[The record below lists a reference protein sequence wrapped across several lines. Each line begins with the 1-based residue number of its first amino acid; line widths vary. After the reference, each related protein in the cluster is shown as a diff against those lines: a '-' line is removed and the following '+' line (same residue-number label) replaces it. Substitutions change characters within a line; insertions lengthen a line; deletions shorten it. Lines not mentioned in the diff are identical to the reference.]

1 MEPQWAFFRGE
12 FVPLD
17 QAVVRI
23 DTHAFN
29 YGTGCFEGIRAYW
42 NPTESQ
48 LYALKLLEHYRRMA
62 NSCRILNIDLG
73 YTPETLSEITLELL
87 RRNDF
92 HQDAYVRPLAYKA
105 AHSIKVRLTGHES
118 QVAIYCKPMG
128 EYLDTAK
135 GLSVVV
141 SSWRRLDDTTLPAR
155 SKATGAYLNAALA
168 SDEAVSNGFDEALML
183 TLQGTVSEAASAN
196 LFLVRGGELITPPLS
211 EDILEGITR
220 DAVMEIARRELDRRV
235 TERTIDR
242 SELYVA
248 DEIFL
253 CGTGVQIAPVTS
265 VDRRRIGDGSP
276 GATTMALQEAYFQA
290 ARGKL
295 PRYRGWL
302 RPVYE
307 TSAVTALRSGPQD
320 GRSANPV
327 SEGSR

>member
-168 SDEAVSNGFDEALML
+168 SDEAVVLHCLPAHRGEEISASVLEGPRSVVWR
-183 TLQGTVSEAASAN
+183 QAAHRRTAMRGV
-196 LFLVRGGELITPPLS
+196 LAWAVGAGGARGGGGL
-211 EDILEGITR
+211 
-220 DAVMEIARRELDRRV
+220 A
-235 TERTIDR
+235 
-242 SELYVA
+242 
-248 DEIFL
+248 
-253 CGTGVQIAPVTS
+253 
-265 VDRRRIGDGSP
+265 
-276 GATTMALQEAYFQA
+276 
-290 ARGKL
+290 
-295 PRYRGWL
+295 
-302 RPVYE
+302 
-307 TSAVTALRSGPQD
+307 
-320 GRSANPV
+320 
-327 SEGSR
+327 